1 MGSTPLAERVTTS
14 IQHSEIGHQVLSHL
28 KRFITETPEADG
40 SLLELLEE
48 KLQTSG
54 YHQSLQNA
62 IYHRLCQEI
71 EKSELGS
78 DEVPFL
84 EEAQLRWQTNLVRSL
99 KSTAKELGLPLC
111 RKRTVGEQNLIEDRW
126 FDLGQEE
133 IELLAIRPMY
143 SPQDLLDYL
152 LSTTT
157 PSDKITDDDAESSRP
172 RSQRSFWIKVRCCQ
186 ISPEVETLRQEIYD
200 TNDVLAAREF
210 LKRGC
215 PQSMRK
221 VFWLKVLGVS
231 SAERGIVSLAVTFER
246 LLQCKEPQLLPTL
259 QSKNINLLPTVFQML
274 MHCFCQR
281 LPVKEVLKLWD
292 RILAY
297 DSLYILPGD
306 IVLLSEPLE
315 ELQGLLKICGEQG
328 TRLGLVFNTLQSG
341 VLRMDVEPEDG
352 QKPESAS
359 TTAMPMITIQGQSIV
374 WKSEYK
380 YLEVTLRPG
389 RRYLKRHETGLRATA
404 NPRKGYQE
412 CRALWS
418 FSRY

>member
-157 PSDKITDDDAESSRP
+157 PREILKVPMFEIPDSLDVDSDEYEAFAQLMAPLCFLYEDVAQMYAVFREMYCRYFHKLTTAVMQMCRCSRLVFALTLLWP
-172 RSQRSFWIKVRCCQ
+172 IYASFKSIEAQ
-186 ISPEVETLRQEIYD
+186 DS
-200 TNDVLAAREF
+200 A
-210 LKRGC
+210 
-215 PQSMRK
+215 QSER
-221 VFWLKVLGVS
+221 WLKHWVVLG
-231 SAERGIVSLAVTFER
+231 IY
-246 LLQCKEPQLLPTL
+246 LLTD
-259 QSKNINLLPTVFQML
+259 TML
-274 MHCFCQR
+274 GGSDSGA
-281 LPVKEVLKLWD
+281 LYDVVK
-292 RILAY
+292 I
-297 DSLYILPGD
+297 
-306 IVLLSEPLE
+306 
-315 ELQGLLKICGEQG
+315 GLLIWIH
-328 TRLGLVFNTLQSG
+328 VHANQSS
-341 VLRMDVEPEDG
+341 P
-352 QKPESAS
+352 
-359 TTAMPMITIQGQSIV
+359 IV
-374 WKSEYK
+374 YDNF
-380 YLEVTLRPG
+380 LRPQMA
-389 RRYLKRHETGLRATA
+389 RLETVINGLLEKHIIL
-404 NPRKGYQE
+404 N
-412 CRALWS
+412 
-418 FSRY
+418 